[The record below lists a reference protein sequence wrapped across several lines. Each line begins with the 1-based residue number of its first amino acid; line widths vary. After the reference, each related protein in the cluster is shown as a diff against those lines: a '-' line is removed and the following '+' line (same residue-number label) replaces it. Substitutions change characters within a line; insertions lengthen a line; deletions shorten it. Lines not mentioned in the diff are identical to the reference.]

1 MNFRLPITHLQAD
14 MALDAVG
21 SVQAVQTVDPDNPIL
36 ENNVISGGTEN
47 ALGIEKRLDFA
58 CRDITSI

>member
-1 MNFRLPITHLQAD
+1 

-36 ENNVISGGTEN
+36 ENNVISGGIEN